1 MRIFLLSLFC
11 LFPLATSAD
20 LLDAPTWRSYQ
31 AQEGALT
38 QFFRPGAQPGLKPGA
53 PDGDMHRLLQSA
65 QELVGTPYRWGGTSA
80 KTGFDCSGL
89 LVYLYRSVADQRL
102 PRTTRSMIA
111 RRDAT
116 IARHELQPGD
126 AVFFSHNGSDRVSH
140 VGLYIGDN
148 RFIHAPSTGKK
159 IRIDSLASPY
169 WKRAY
174 VTARNFSG

>member
-1 MRIFLLSLFC
+1 MRALHWIIVLSL
-11 LFPLATSAD
+11 LVLIAPLAHADDLGIPQWRRYAPASAQQ
-20 LLDAPTWRSYQ
+20 APTGQ
-31 AQEGALT
+31 
-38 QFFRPGAQPGLKPGA
+38 PGAVN
-53 PDGDMHRLLQSA
+53 PDTRQLIVARAHQ
-65 QELVGTPYRWGGTSA
+65 LVGQRYRWGGESEE
-80 KTGFDCSGL
+80 TGFDCSGL
-89 LVYLYRSVADQRL
+89 LVYLYRSVADLRL
-102 PRTTRSMIA
+102 PRTTRSMVA

-148 RFIHAPSTGKK
+148 RFIHAPSTCKK
-159 IRIDSLASPY
+159 IRIDSLAFPY

>member
-1 MRIFLLSLFC
+1 MRALHWFIALLL
-11 LFPLATSAD
+11 LVLIVPLAHAD
-20 LLDAPTWRSYQ
+20 DFDARQWRRYSP
-31 AQEGALT
+31 AS
-38 QFFRPGAQPGLKPGA
+38 AQPVPA
-53 PDGDMHRLLQSA
+53 DWYSVVNPDTRQLIVARAHQ
-65 QELVGTPYRWGGTSA
+65 LVGQRYRWGGESEE
-80 KTGFDCSGL
+80 TGFDCSGL